1 MNRAIENDR
10 KLLSE
15 CLAGD
20 RQAAEAFVR
29 RFSDLVYRS
38 VRCSLLARNVAFNR
52 EDVEDLHNTVF
63 LRLFEQGYKKLRQY
77 RGINGCSIA
86 SWIRMITVR
95 TVLDHLRK
103 KGIYTVAWQKRRVC
117 LDNLPELRAAEGN
130 FWPEI
135 DNAER
140 ERLLEDG
147 MQRLP
152 PRDRLFLKLHFE
164 QGFSVTEVAET
175 MQLSINNA
183 YTVKHRAIEK
193 LKSSVA
199 LIRESNP

>member
-1 MNRAIENDR
+1 M
-10 KLLSE
+10 
-15 CLAGD
+15 
-20 RQAAEAFVR
+20 
-29 RFSDLVYRS
+29 
-38 VRCSLLARNVAFNR
+38 
-52 EDVEDLHNTVF
+52 
-63 LRLFEQGYKKLRQY
+63 
-77 RGINGCSIA
+77 
-86 SWIRMITVR
+86 
-95 TVLDHLRK
+95 
-103 KGIYTVAWQKRRVC
+103 AWQKRRVC

-193 LKSSVA
+193 LKSNVA